1 MRLRSLRKLEEMEL
15 RREKDALEK
24 ERGDLEQ
31 LLGSE
36 TRQRTRLKRDL
47 TKIRDRYGPETA
59 LGKRRTLI
67 EQAGPAR
74 DLPLEAMNEREPITV
89 IMSQRGRLRAR
100 KGHADLAAADA
111 LTFREGGRAEERRE
125 GARGGGTG

>member
-1 MRLRSLRKLEEMEL
+1 MRISDWSSDVCSSDLFLNLDRIIEIIRTEDEPKLVMIAEFDLTDRQAEAILNMRLRSLRKLEEMEL

-67 EQAGPAR
+67 EQDGPAR
-74 DLPLEAMNEREPITV
+74 DIPLE
-89 IMSQRGRLRAR
+89 
-100 KGHADLAAADA
+100 
-111 LTFREGGRAEERRE
+111 
-125 GARGGGTG
+125 

>member
-1 MRLRSLRKLEEMEL
+1 MRISDWSSDVCSSDL
-15 RREKDALEK
+15 LEK

-36 TRQRTRLKRDL
+36 TRQRTRLERDL

-74 DLPLEAMNEREPITV
+74 DIPLEAMIEREPITV
-89 IMSQRGRLRAR
+89 IMSPRGWIRAMQ
-100 KGHADLAAADA
+100 GPADLAAPAA
-111 LTFREGGRAEERRE
+111 AQLKA
-125 GARGGGTG
+125 GGGPPLPPPPPT

>member
-1 MRLRSLRKLEEMEL
+1 MRISDWSSDVCSSDLLRKLEEMEL

-74 DLPLEAMNEREPITV
+74 DIPLEAMIEREPITV
-89 IMSQRGRLRAR
+89 IMRS
-100 KGHADLAAADA
+100 
-111 LTFREGGRAEERRE
+111 EEHTSELQSLMRISY
-125 GARGGGTG
+125 AVFCLKTKPN